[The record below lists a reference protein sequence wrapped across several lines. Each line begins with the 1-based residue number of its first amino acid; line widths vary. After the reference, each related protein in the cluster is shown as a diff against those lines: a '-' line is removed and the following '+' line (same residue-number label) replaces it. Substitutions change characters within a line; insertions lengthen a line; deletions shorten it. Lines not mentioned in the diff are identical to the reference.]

1 MASKLILV
9 LCPLLM
15 LQLISFNACGLR
27 TEVKRADVLKEGR
40 GKIMCLQ
47 ETKWDEGLVE
57 KVQKEWKGG
66 IYTSNGTGTARGVAI
81 LVPEQLKETVKL
93 IYKEKAGRIII
104 IDFQHNNENYRLIN
118 IHCPNIEGERKD
130 FVRGLNKWVTNKTNC
145 LIVGDFNICLTRLDS
160 AKNNTYKND
169 TSRTELNKLMERNNL
184 IDIWRNL
191 NPFKLQYSRQQGF
204 VQICGFPCHPH
215 SSSSQTLFLLG
226 LFSPLHLV
234 SLHFISSSLY
244 FHFAN

>member
-1 MASKLILV
+1 MASKLIPI

-15 LQLISFNACGLR
+15 LQLISFNTCGLR

-145 LIVGDFNICLTRLDS
+145 LIVGDFNICLTKLDS
-160 AKNNTYKND
+160 TKNNTYKND

-184 IDIWRNL
+184 IDFQFFSIQFIYIA
-191 NPFKLQYSRQQGF
+191 PITFKLSRD
-204 VQICGFPCHPH
+204 VEKRHTSH
-215 SSSSQTLFLLG
+215 SRRHTVIQNTRKRNFRHNTNS
-226 LFSPLHLV
+226 
-234 SLHFISSSLY
+234 
-244 FHFAN
+244 

>member
-191 NPFKLQYSRQQGF
+191 NPFKLQYSSTWYSQAVSHPGTNQARHCLASEVRRDRAHSGWRGRKRQR
-204 VQICGFPCHPH
+204 P
-215 SSSSQTLFLLG
+215 SLTALF
-226 LFSPLHLV
+226 
-234 SLHFISSSLY
+234 
-244 FHFAN
+244 

>member
-1 MASKLILV
+1 MFIYVYNIVIPYVSGLSEKLRRI
-9 LCPLLM
+9 
-15 LQLISFNACGLR
+15 FN
-27 TEVKRADVLKEGR
+27 KHQ
-40 GKIMCLQ
+40 IP
-47 ETKWDEGLVE
+47 WDEGLVE

-191 NPFKLQYSRQQGF
+191 NPFKLQYSRQQS
-204 VQICGFPCHPH
+204 VT
-215 SSSSQTLFLLG
+215 SSFAILQSG
-226 LFSPLHLV
+226 PFSTPQKNYSAERLR
-234 SLHFISSSLY
+234 
-244 FHFAN
+244 